1 MRRMIPLVLIQFIM
15 NLKDHILHNY
25 KTNTTEFGG
34 NLDVDGK
41 LTCQGGEEVITEIQA
56 VIDEGKPQLNLK
68 QGEDIVGICDL
79 SPVISGGSG
88 GLKRLDEL
96 FTYEQTEQNEFTISG
111 KTFDEVKQIV
121 LDNLNCGF
129 LNEISSPNFTA
140 ALGQIGIVSYVTSN
154 EIQITYMPHD
164 DLVSVNIILHIKNRN
179 GVAIITD
186 M

>member
-1 MRRMIPLVLIQFIM
+1 MAK
-15 NLKDHILHNY
+15 LKTRTNQPVYDEEGLLEHIAQEG
-25 KTNTTEFGG
+25 NTTQVGG
-34 NLDVDGK
+34 NLEVDGYLK
-41 LTCQGGEEVITEIQA
+41 VGDEEVITDIQA
-56 VIDEGKPQLNLK
+56 VVDEGVPQLNLK
-68 QGEDIVGICDL
+68 QGNNIVGICDL

-111 KTFDEVKQIV
+111 KTFNEVKQIV

-129 LNEISSPNFTA
+129 LNEISIPNFTCG
-140 ALGQIGIVSYVTSN
+140 LGQIGIVTYASSD
-154 EIQITYMPHD
+154 EIQITYMPYS
-164 DLVSVNIILHIKNRN
+164 DLVSVNIILHIKDRD